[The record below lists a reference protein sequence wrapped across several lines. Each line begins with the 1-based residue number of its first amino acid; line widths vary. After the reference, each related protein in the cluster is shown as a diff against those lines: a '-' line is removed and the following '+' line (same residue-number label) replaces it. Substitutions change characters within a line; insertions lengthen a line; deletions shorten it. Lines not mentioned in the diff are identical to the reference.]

1 MGRDTLPFSL
11 EEPTLSSLDP
21 GTDWQLMASMV
32 GCVLKHPGIECRV
45 PIPASPPFSPQL
57 TLQPPPMSLPNPPWL
72 SDPVWN
78 TLLSPSPSS
87 TDTQSGGYLS

>member
-57 TLQPPPMSLPNPPWL
+57 TLQPPPMSLPNHSCL
-72 SDPVWN
+72 THSC
-78 TLLSPSPSS
+78 LEYSS
-87 TDTQSGGYLS
+87 LTKPFQY